1 MKKIIVLGGGMIGSA
16 IAADLC
22 KEFDVTVADK
32 NAERLKHLKALY
44 QVKTAV
50 RDLSDATNISELV
63 KDYNLVICAV
73 PGTIGFE
80 TLRAIISAGKDVV
93 DISFFDRDPFEL
105 EKLANVMNVT
115 AVVDCGVSPGLS
127 NIILGFHNE
136 WMEIDKYECY
146 IGGLPFKK
154 EKPFEYKA
162 FFSPIDVIQEYIRPA
177 RLVANGKIIT
187 KEALSDPELIEVEN
201 VGTLEAFNTDGLRTL
216 LKTMKIPNMVEKTLR
231 YPGHRDLMKVFRETG
246 LFSEEEIK
254 INDHNI
260 RPIDLTTRLL
270 FPLWEPKEGEDEF
283 TFLKIRITGKEE
295 GILKEI
301 IYEMFDRYDYGS
313 NTTSM
318 ARTTGYT
325 CTAVTRLILEGKL
338 ENKGIFPPEY
348 IGAIPGYLDK
358 VLNML
363 KQKNIIIRKTD
374 R

>member
-1 MKKIIVLGGGMIGSA
+1 M
-16 IAADLC
+16 
-22 KEFDVTVADK
+22 
-32 NAERLKHLKALY
+32 
-44 QVKTAV
+44 
-50 RDLSDATNISELV
+50 
-63 KDYNLVICAV
+63 
-73 PGTIGFE
+73 
-80 TLRAIISAGKDVV
+80 
-93 DISFFDRDPFEL
+93 
-105 EKLANVMNVT
+105 
-115 AVVDCGVSPGLS
+115 
-127 NIILGFHNE
+127 
-136 WMEIDKYECY
+136 
-146 IGGLPFKK
+146 PFKK

-325 CTAVTRLILEGKL
+325 CTAVARLILEGKL